1 MKSIKSL
8 SLFFFTFLWV
18 NTLQAQ
24 QLNFSWA
31 NAMGAPNTIGSASAV
46 GISIAHD
53 NFGNVFL
60 AGTFQDT
67 IDFDPG
73 PGTTWVASTGAYD
86 IFIAKFNIQ
95 GNLIWIK
102 SFAGTSTEGPVGLV
116 VDNSG
121 NPILLGQF
129 QQTIDANPDPNLSN
143 SLTSYGIEDMFLV
156 ICGPNI

>member
-102 SFAGTSTEGPVGLV
+102 SFAGTSTEGPVE
-116 VDNSG
+116 SHSSRA
-121 NPILLGQF
+121 IS
-129 QQTIDANPDPNLSN
+129 ANDRCESRSKFVKFINKLWH
-143 SLTSYGIEDMFLV
+143 
-156 ICGPNI
+156 